1 MRYLIIPV
9 LIMFLSAAVVAQ
21 VPQQWQG
28 GANGRPANGAAAAMN
43 VGRFFGKVVDAKT
56 NKPIEAATIQLSQNK
71 MDTTTHSME
80 EKVVGLVLTDKKGDF
95 SIDKLPVMGKYNILI
110 TAVGY
115 DPVMEEA
122 SFNLQR
128 GGDMSQMMNATDKD
142 LGNLKMSQN
151 VEQLQGVVVT
161 ANKSQMTM
169 DLDRKV
175 FNVDK
180 DLSAAGGTAV
190 DVMKNVPS
198 VSVDID
204 GNVSLRNKAPQL
216 LVDGRPT
223 TLTLDQIPAEEIE
236 SVEVITN
243 PSAKFDASGGG
254 AGILNIVLKKN
265 RKPGYNGNIRAN
277 TDSKGSYGL
286 GGDINIKQGKVNF
299 FANGNFNE
307 RKSTGKNTTIRTD
320 RVNDMIANF
329 NQSGNNDNS
338 GHFAFGRVGMDYL
351 ADNRNTYS
359 ISGLVVNGKFDN
371 ASRMNILRDTTINS
385 YFSKE
390 NGLINNTSGFN
401 FKNIGGALGYKHNF
415 AKPNKNITADVNFSS
430 SNNGSNMLTR
440 TQYFDA
446 LGTAKGPLAQQ
457 ITQNSGKTQNLIAQ
471 TDYTN
476 PISDKVKLEAGLR
489 AAVRTYSSVNENFL
503 IDPYG
508 KDLIPLTALNS
519 KYKFNDQVYAGYMT
533 YSQKINNFSYQLG
546 GRIESS
552 FYTGKLIDS
561 NQVFSNEFPFSFFP
575 SVFLTQK
582 INDKQDI
589 QLNYSR
595 KVNRPNFFQ
604 LIPYY
609 DFSDSLNISRG
620 NPSLKPEFT
629 NLLELSYQLNM
640 KNGNNI
646 LTTLYYRNT
655 NDLIARYTFRDKN
668 PNPAFNDSIFVSSFT
683 NASSSDAYGLEITSM
698 NRIAKWWNLTTNV
711 NLYNNSINGT
721 NLGSTLSN
729 SQLSWFG
736 KFNSTFTLPANFTI
750 QFSGDYTSKTILP
763 PARGGGGG
771 GMMWGGPISTAN
783 GYSDPTYGFDL
794 SIKKDFFKD
803 RSGSLTLSMN
813 DIFATRVYRT
823 HSRSDNGKDIY
834 SIQDNE
840 RFRDP
845 QVLRLSFNWR
855 FGKFDTSLFKR
866 KNMQGEQQGMQS
878 GMEGIQGMQ

>member
-1 MRYLIIPV
+1 MKYLLLSVFIICFG
-9 LIMFLSAAVVAQ
+9 LGAIGQA
-21 VPQQWQG
+21 PQQWQRGASGAGHAG
-28 GANGRPANGAAAAMN
+28 GMN
-43 VGRFFGKVVDAKT
+43 VGRLFGKVVDDKT
-56 NKPIEAATIQLSQNK
+56 NKPIESATIQLSQNK
-71 MDTTTHSME
+71 MDSVTRTMQ

-95 SIDKLPVMGKYNILI
+95 SIDKLPLIGKYSLLV

-115 DPVMEEA
+115 DPVMEDA
-122 SFNLQR
+122 GFDIKR
-128 GGDMSQMMNATDKD
+128 GGGIDQMMNATDKD
-142 LGNLKMSQN
+142 LGNLKMTQN

-180 DLSAAGGTAV
+180 DLSASGGTAI
-190 DVMKNVPS
+190 DIMKNVPS

-236 SVEVITN
+236 SIEVITN
-243 PSAKFDASGGG
+243 PSAKYDASGGG

-265 RKPGYNGNIRAN
+265 RKPGYNGNLRTN
-277 TDSKGSYGL
+277 TDIKGSYGL

-299 FANGNFNE
+299 FANGNFND
-307 RKSTGKNTTIRTD
+307 RKSTGKNNTIRTD
-320 RVNDMIANF
+320 KVDDMLANF
-329 NQSGNNDNS
+329 NQSGKNKNN

-359 ISGLVVNGKFDN
+359 ISGMVVNGKFDN
-371 ASRMNILRDTTINS
+371 SSRLDILRDTTIDS
-385 YFSKE
+385 YFSTE
-390 NGLINNTSGFN
+390 NGIINNTSSFN
-401 FKNIGGALGYKHNF
+401 FRNIGGSLGYKHNF

-430 SNNGSNMLTR
+430 SKNGGNNLIN

-446 LGTAKGPLAQQ
+446 LGGAKGPLAQQ
-457 ITQNSGKTQNLIAQ
+457 ITQNNGKTRYLVAQ
-471 TDYTN
+471 TDYSN
-476 PISDKVKLEAGLR
+476 PVNENVKIEAGLR
-489 AAVRTYSSVNENFL
+489 AAIRNYSSTNENFIL
-503 IDPYG
+503 DQDS
-508 KDLIPLTALNS
+508 KDFIPLTALNS
-519 KYKFNDQVYAGYMT
+519 KYKFNDQVYAGYLT
-533 YSQKINNFSYQLG
+533 YSQKIDNFSFQLG

-552 FYTGKLIDS
+552 FYTGKMIDS

-582 INDKQDI
+582 INDRQDI

-595 KVNRPNFFQ
+595 KINRPSFFQ

-629 NLLELSYQLNM
+629 NLLELSYQFNM

-668 PNPAFNDSIFVSSFT
+668 PNPAFDDSIFISSFT

-736 KFNSTFTLPANFTI
+736 KINSTFTLPASISI
-750 QFSGDYTSKTILP
+750 QLTGDYTSKTILP
-763 PARGGGGG
+763 PGRGGGDNNGR
-771 GMMWGGPISTAN
+771 MMWGGAISTAN

-794 SIKKDFFKD
+794 SVRKDVFKD
-803 RSGSLTLSMN
+803 RSGSITLSMN

-823 HSRSDNGKDIY
+823 HSRSDNSKDVY

-845 QVLRLSFNWR
+845 QVVRLSLNWR

-866 KNMQGEQQGMQS
+866 KNMQGEQQGMQG
-878 GMEGIQGMQ
+878 GMEGMQGMQ